1 METATIHAVRGS
13 TRHAS
18 PRIHAQRCC
27 ATGCLVV
34 QTAYTNRATVVQLG
48 CRKRADTHIRIT
60 THPATHRRALKDNA
74 ATGTE
79 WRRHVDPSRTPRAQ
93 RAALEA
99 RFPTA
104 PLPYS
109 APSLHVTAPSAA
121 LVARQER
128 GGGARENDQLGRRL
142 RGRGRSYSS
151 SRLIK
156 VRRETPR
163 SRAAR
168 VWLPPHRS
176 SASRMRSRS
185 ETRARG
191 GAVAKGGSRIVYAV
205 SLRGGAEK
213 EACPT
218 MGTWVSAPLGARKG

>member
-48 CRKRADTHIRIT
+48 RRKRADTHIRIT

-128 GGGARENDQLGRRL
+128 GGG
-142 RGRGRSYSS
+142 RGRTISLGDVCGGGAGR
-151 SRLIK
+151 
-156 VRRETPR
+156 TPR
-163 SRAAR
+163 AD
-168 VWLPPHRS
+168 
-176 SASRMRSRS
+176 
-185 ETRARG
+185 
-191 GAVAKGGSRIVYAV
+191 
-205 SLRGGAEK
+205 
-213 EACPT
+213 
-218 MGTWVSAPLGARKG
+218 

>member
-1 METATIHAVRGS
+1 
-13 TRHAS
+13 
-18 PRIHAQRCC
+18 
-27 ATGCLVV
+27 
-34 QTAYTNRATVVQLG
+34 
-48 CRKRADTHIRIT
+48 
-60 THPATHRRALKDNA
+60 
-74 ATGTE
+74 
-79 WRRHVDPSRTPRAQ
+79 RHVSLQ
-93 RAALEA
+93 RP
-99 RFPTA
+99 FPTA
-104 PLPYS
+104 PHRSTSRHRAPRSWRGRS
-109 APSLHVTAPSAA
+109 A
-121 LVARQER
+121 

-151 SRLIK
+151 SRLVK

-218 MGTWVSAPLGARKG
+218 MGTWVSAPLGARKGELNTSVVSLSEK